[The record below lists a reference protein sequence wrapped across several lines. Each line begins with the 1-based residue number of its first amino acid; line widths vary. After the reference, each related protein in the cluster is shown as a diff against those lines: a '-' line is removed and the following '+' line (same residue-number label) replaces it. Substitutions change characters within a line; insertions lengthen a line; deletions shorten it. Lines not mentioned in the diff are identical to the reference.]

1 MEIERKFLF
10 HKLPD
15 QLDTYPHYGIE
26 QAYVTTNPVI
36 RVRKKTLY
44 DAASAVSDCQYVLT
58 VKSSGMLAKQEFITL
73 FYTGS
78 ILISIYSPS
87 STL

>member
-36 RVRKKTLY
+36 RVREGICH
-44 DAASAVSDCQYVLT
+44 A
-58 VKSSGMLAKQEFITL
+58 
-73 FYTGS
+73 
-78 ILISIYSPS
+78 LISTY
-87 STL
+87 TKGRV

>member
-44 DAASAVSDCQYVLT
+44 DAASQSL
-58 VKSSGMLAKQEFITL
+58 ITN
-73 FYTGS
+73 
-78 ILISIYSPS
+78 IS
-87 STL
+87 